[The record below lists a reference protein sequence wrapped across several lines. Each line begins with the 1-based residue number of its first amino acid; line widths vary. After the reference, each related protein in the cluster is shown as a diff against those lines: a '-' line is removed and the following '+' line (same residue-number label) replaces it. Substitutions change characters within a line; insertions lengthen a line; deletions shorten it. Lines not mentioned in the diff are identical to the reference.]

1 MSQIHYYDLIERAP
15 FEPPNSL
22 RSSDSRTGRDEPNW
36 PKEWLAY
43 TALFG
48 CFLLMFNSW
57 GLVNA
62 YGTFSSYYL
71 QHLLPQI
78 DSFKLG
84 LIGST
89 ESFIVLA
96 LSGITGRLVDAGHYR
111 MLTGTGWGL
120 IAIGMFTLSGV
131 NGNGQDGEGN
141 YGLVWTTQ
149 GLILGLGMAC
159 FFVTS
164 SQSTSLPSLLAFLC
178 GS

>member
-1 MSQIHYYDLIERAP
+1 MSQIHYNDLSEQGRLERTS
-15 FEPPNSL
+15 SL
-22 RSSDSRTGRDEPNW
+22 SADRDEPNW

-78 DSFKLG
+78 DSLKLG
-84 LIGST
+84 LVGST
-89 ESFIVLA
+89 ESFIVLV
-96 LSGITGRLVDAGHYR
+96 LSGVTGRLVDAGYYR
-111 MLTGTGWGL
+111 ILTGTGWGL
-120 IAIGMFTLSGV
+120 VAIGMFTLSGV
-131 NGNGQDGEGN
+131 NGNGLDGEGN

-164 SQSTSLPSLLAFLC
+164 SQSTFPHSLLTFEADNLK
-178 GS
+178 

>member
-1 MSQIHYYDLIERAP
+1 MSQIRCNEVSDPAMVERTSSARP
-15 FEPPNSL
+15 
-22 RSSDSRTGRDEPNW
+22 SDSSTDRDEPNW

-78 DSFKLG
+78 DTLKLG

-89 ESFIVLA
+89 ESFIVLV
-96 LSGITGRLVDAGHYR
+96 LSAVTGRLVDAGHYR
-111 MLTGTGWGL
+111 ILTGTGWGL
-120 IAIGMFTLSGV
+120 VSIGMFTLSGV
-131 NGNGQDGEGN
+131 NGNGLDGEGN

-159 FFVTS
+159 FFVTG
-164 SQSTSLPSLLAFLC
+164 SQSTSLPSLPAFSV